1 MKNKVPLL
9 LILLAVVLL
18 FGLILP
24 APTAGTSSAP
34 LTVPD
39 RHAITSLT
47 VVSSRPTS
55 WAAPDLPQGQVT
67 PMVTAGNLHVVG
79 LTTDGTVTAVGDNS
93 SKQCD
98 VDSWTNVVQIA
109 AGGDHTVGLKADGT
123 VIAVGSNSSG
133 QRNVAGWTNV
143 TEVSAGNFHT
153 VGVETDGTAVA
164 AGSNAFGQCDI
175 SDWTDIAGVA
185 AGGWHTVGLKADGTV
200 VAAGYNSYGQCDVSG
215 WGDITRLAAGGFHTI
230 GLKADGTAVATGSDN
245 YGQCDVGNWTGI
257 IQVAAGYRHTVG
269 LKSDGTVLALG
280 DNDWGQCNVGNW
292 TDVIQVAAGYKETV
306 GLKADGSVVV
316 AGVLSGT
323 PEWNL
328 GSVAVHVTISA
339 GTGGDV
345 TAPGEGTF
353 SYYPGTLLPLV
364 ATPGNG
370 YHFAGWTG
378 DVGTV
383 RNVNGARTNI
393 AMDDNYSL
401 AAGFEKGS
409 PISWPI
415 VGGVTGGVVA
425 AGLAAFFI
433 LRTRAARTKKKGPSK
448 GVRTKRG

>member
-1 MKNKVPLL
+1 LLRLLVPFPVALISA
-9 LILLAVVLL
+9 LILLT
-18 FGLILP
+18 P
-24 APTAGTSSAP
+24 AAGTSPAVAT
-34 LTVPD
+34 LPD
-39 RHAITSLT
+39 RHAIVSLT
-47 VVSSRPTS
+47 TVGFGCTS
-55 WAAPDLPQGQVT
+55 WAVPDLPQGQVM
-67 PMVTAGNLHVVG
+67 PMITAGNLHIVG
-79 LTTDGTVTAVGDNS
+79 LSTDGRVMAAGDNS
-93 SKQCD
+93 SGQCN
-98 VDSWTNVVQIA
+98 VDSWTNIVQVA
-109 AGGDHTVGLKADGT
+109 AGGDHTVGLEADGT
-123 VIAVGSNSSG
+123 VVAVGSNGSG

-143 TEVSAGNFHT
+143 AAVSAGSFHT
-153 VGVETDGTAVA
+153 VGVETDGTVVA
-164 AGSNAFGQCDI
+164 AGSDAFGQCDV
-175 SDWTDIAGVA
+175 SGWTDIAGVA
-185 AGGWHTVGLKADGTV
+185 AGGWHTVGLKADGRV
-200 VAAGYNSYGQCDVSG
+200 VAAGYNNYGQCDVSG
-215 WGDITRLAAGGFHTI
+215 WGDITMIAAGGFDTI
-230 GLKADGTAVATGSDN
+230 GLKTDGTVVATGSDN

-257 IQVAAGYRHTVG
+257 IQVTAGYRHTIG

-306 GLKADGSVVV
+306 GLKADGSVVA

-328 GSVAVHVTISA
+328 GSVAVHLTISA

-383 RNVNGARTNI
+383 RNVNGAQTNI
-393 AMDDNYSL
+393 AMDDDYSL
-401 AAGFEKGS
+401 AAQFEEGS

-415 VGGVTGGVVA
+415 VGGAAGGVVA
-425 AGLAAFFI
+425 AALATFLA
-433 LRTRAARTKKKGPSK
+433 LRTRSARTGKKGLGK
-448 GVRTKRG
+448 GVGTKKR